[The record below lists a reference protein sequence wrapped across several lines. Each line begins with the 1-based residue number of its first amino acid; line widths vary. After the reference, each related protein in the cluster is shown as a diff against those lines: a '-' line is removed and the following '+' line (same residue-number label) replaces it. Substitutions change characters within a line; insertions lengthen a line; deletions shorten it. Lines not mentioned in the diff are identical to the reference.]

1 MEEKKFETENTEE
14 LNELMRDRIKERE
27 ASAGESAENAENTE
41 NAENIEKVENTE
53 NTENT
58 ELLYAARCHIGARE
72 TAVLADQYSRKFTIG
87 FAVAVPIIFLCLAW
101 LLGFSD
107 NDMIFGIVMCV
118 LAAVSVPLA
127 VFGFPALVRRNSLK
141 NTPMLGADSE
151 VLVTKDK
158 IFVRVL
164 RDERVLSSFEYAVR
178 DLLKVVSYRGL
189 FLVYLN
195 KMQACMM
202 DQNCFTKGSPDEC
215 LAFFASCNIPVFGQ
229 KR

>member
-1 MEEKKFETENTEE
+1 MEERNFETENTEE
-14 LNELMRDRIKERE
+14 LNEVTRDRMTEKE
-27 ASAGESAENAENTE
+27 APAGKDVENAE
-41 NAENIEKVENTE
+41 
-53 NTENT
+53 
-58 ELLYAARCHIGARE
+58 LLFAARCHIGEKE

-107 NDMIFGIVMCV
+107 NDLIFGIVMCV

-141 NTPMLGADSE
+141 NTPMLGAESE

-164 RDERVLSSFEYAVR
+164 REEKVCSSFEYALR
-178 DLLKVVSYRGL
+178 DLLKIVSYRG
-189 FLVYLN
+189 FLLIYLN

-202 DQNCFTKGSPDEC
+202 DQNGFTKGKAKEC
-215 LAFFASCNIPVFGQ
+215 LAFFDSYGIPVLGV
-229 KR
+229 KK

>member
-1 MEEKKFETENTEE
+1 MEEENFKTENADGTDEVV
-14 LNELMRDRIKERE
+14 RDRMTERK
-27 ASAGESAENAENTE
+27 APAGENAEHAEHAENVENVE
-41 NAENIEKVENTE
+41 NA
-53 NTENT
+53 
-58 ELLYAARCHIGARE
+58 ELLYAARCHIGERE
-72 TAVLADQYSRKFTIG
+72 TAALADQYSRKFTIG

-101 LLGFSD
+101 LLGFSG
-107 NDMIFGIVMCV
+107 NDLIFGIVMCV

-141 NTPMLGADSE
+141 NTPMLGAESE

-164 RDERVLSSFEYAVR
+164 RDERVLSSFEYPLH
-178 DLLKVVSYRGL
+178 DLLKVVNYRGFL
-189 FLVYLN
+189 FVYLN

-202 DQNCFTKGSPDEC
+202 DQSGFTKGSPDEC

>member
-1 MEEKKFETENTEE
+1 MEEENSKSENAE
-14 LNELMRDRIKERE
+14 GQNEVMRDRMTEEE
-27 ASAGESAENAENTE
+27 APALEGAEKAEN
-41 NAENIEKVENTE
+41 VENTE
-53 NTENT
+53 STENA

-72 TAVLADQYSRKFTIG
+72 TAVLADQYSRKFMIG

-107 NDMIFGIVMCV
+107 NDLIFGIVMCV

-141 NTPMLGADSE
+141 NTPMLGAESE

-164 RDERVLSSFEYAVR
+164 RDERVLSSFEYALC

>member
-1 MEEKKFETENTEE
+1 M
-14 LNELMRDRIKERE
+14 
-27 ASAGESAENAENTE
+27 
-41 NAENIEKVENTE
+41 
-53 NTENT
+53 
-58 ELLYAARCHIGARE
+58 
-72 TAVLADQYSRKFTIG
+72 
-87 FAVAVPIIFLCLAW
+87 AVPIIFLCLAW

-107 NDMIFGIVMCV
+107 NDLIFGIVMCV

-141 NTPMLGADSE
+141 NTPMLGAESE

-164 RDERVLSSFEYAVR
+164 RDERVLSSFEYALC

>member
-1 MEEKKFETENTEE
+1 MEEENFKTENADGTDEVV
-14 LNELMRDRIKERE
+14 RDRMTERK
-27 ASAGESAENAENTE
+27 APAGENAEHAENVENVENVE
-41 NAENIEKVENTE
+41 NA
-53 NTENT
+53 
-58 ELLYAARCHIGARE
+58 ELLYAARCHIGERE
-72 TAVLADQYSRKFTIG
+72 TAALADQYSRKFTIG
-87 FAVAVPIIFLCLAW
+87 FAVVVPIIFLCLAW
-101 LLGFSD
+101 LLGFSG
-107 NDMIFGIVMCV
+107 NDLVFGIVMCV

-141 NTPMLGADSE
+141 NTPMLGAESE

-164 RDERVLSSFEYAVR
+164 RDERVLSSFEYPLR
-178 DLLKVVSYRGL
+178 DLLKVVNYRGFL
-189 FLVYLN
+189 FVYLN

-202 DQNCFTKGSPDEC
+202 DQNGFTKGSPDEC

>member
-1 MEEKKFETENTEE
+1 MEEENF
-14 LNELMRDRIKERE
+14 K
-27 ASAGESAENAENTE
+27 TE
-41 NAENIEKVENTE
+41 NADGTDEVVRDRMTERKAPAGEDAENVENPE
-53 NTENT
+53 NVENA
-58 ELLYAARCHIGARE
+58 ELLYAARCHIGERE
-72 TAVLADQYSRKFTIG
+72 TAALADQYSRKFTIG

-101 LLGFSD
+101 LLGFSG
-107 NDMIFGIVMCV
+107 NDLIFGIVMCV

-141 NTPMLGADSE
+141 NTPMLGAESE

-164 RDERVLSSFEYAVR
+164 RDERVLSSFEYLLR
-178 DLLKVVSYRGL
+178 DLLKVVNYRGFL
-189 FLVYLN
+189 FVYLN

-202 DQNCFTKGSPDEC
+202 DQNGFTKGSPDEC

>member
-1 MEEKKFETENTEE
+1 MEEENFKTENADGTDEVV
-14 LNELMRDRIKERE
+14 RDRMTERK
-27 ASAGESAENAENTE
+27 APAGENAEHAEHAENLENVE
-41 NAENIEKVENTE
+41 NA
-53 NTENT
+53 
-58 ELLYAARCHIGARE
+58 ELLYAARCHIGERE
-72 TAVLADQYSRKFTIG
+72 TAALADQYSRKFTIG

-101 LLGFSD
+101 LLGFSG
-107 NDMIFGIVMCV
+107 NDLIFGIVMCV

-141 NTPMLGADSE
+141 NTPMLGAESE

-164 RDERVLSSFEYAVR
+164 RDERVLSSFEYPLR
-178 DLLKVVSYRGL
+178 DLLKVVNYRGFL
-189 FLVYLN
+189 FVYLN

-202 DQNCFTKGSPDEC
+202 DQNGFTKGSPDEC

>member
-1 MEEKKFETENTEE
+1 MEEENF
-14 LNELMRDRIKERE
+14 K
-27 ASAGESAENAENTE
+27 TE
-41 NAENIEKVENTE
+41 NADGTDEVVRDRMTERKAPAGEDAENVENLE
-53 NTENT
+53 NVENA
-58 ELLYAARCHIGARE
+58 ELLYAARCHIGERE

-101 LLGFSD
+101 LLGFSG
-107 NDMIFGIVMCV
+107 NDLIFGIVMCV

-141 NTPMLGADSE
+141 NTPMLGAESE

-164 RDERVLSSFEYAVR
+164 RDERVLSSFEYPLR
-178 DLLKVVSYRGL
+178 DLLKVINYRGFL
-189 FLVYLN
+189 FVYLN

-202 DQNCFTKGSPDEC
+202 DQNGFTKGSPDEC

>member
-1 MEEKKFETENTEE
+1 MEEENSKSENAE
-14 LNELMRDRIKERE
+14 GQNEVMRDRMTEEE
-27 ASAGESAENAENTE
+27 APALEGAEKAEN
-41 NAENIEKVENTE
+41 VENTE
-53 NTENT
+53 STENV
-58 ELLYAARCHIGARE
+58 ELLYAARCYIGARE

-107 NDMIFGIVMCV
+107 NDLIFGIVMCV

-127 VFGFPALVRRNSLK
+127 VFGFPALVRKNSLK
-141 NTPMLGADSE
+141 NTPMLGAESE

-164 RDERVLSSFEYAVR
+164 RDERVLSSFEYALC

>member
-1 MEEKKFETENTEE
+1 MEEENFKTENADGTDEVV
-14 LNELMRDRIKERE
+14 RDRMTERK
-27 ASAGESAENAENTE
+27 APAGENAENAEHAEHAENLENVE
-41 NAENIEKVENTE
+41 NA
-53 NTENT
+53 
-58 ELLYAARCHIGARE
+58 ELLYAARCHIGERE
-72 TAVLADQYSRKFTIG
+72 TAALADQYSRKFTIG

-101 LLGFSD
+101 LLGFSG
-107 NDMIFGIVMCV
+107 NDLIFGIVMCV

-141 NTPMLGADSE
+141 NTPMLGAESE

-164 RDERVLSSFEYAVR
+164 RDERVLSSFEYPLR
-178 DLLKVVSYRGL
+178 DLLKVVNYRGFL
-189 FLVYLN
+189 FVYLN

-202 DQNCFTKGSPDEC
+202 DQNGFTKGSPDEC

>member
-1 MEEKKFETENTEE
+1 MEGENSKTVKAEGLDE
-14 LNELMRDRIKERE
+14 VVRDRMTEKETP
-27 ASAGESAENAENTE
+27 AGDGAENAENTE
-41 NAENIEKVENTE
+41 NAD
-53 NTENT
+53 
-58 ELLYAARCHIGARE
+58 LMYAARCHIGERE

-101 LLGFSD
+101 LMGFSD
-107 NDMIFGIVMCV
+107 NDLIFGIVMCV

-141 NTPMLGADSE
+141 NTPMLGAESE

-164 RDERVLSSFEYAVR
+164 RDEKVLSSFEYALR

-202 DQNCFTKGSPDEC
+202 DQNCFTKGTAKEC

-229 KR
+229 TTLNE